1 MTPGV
6 DSPAT
11 KFLSLWAINGPL
23 EGRRLRTQLDQMKA
37 SGLDGAV
44 FHPRFYPNQPEYLTG
59 AYLAD
64 VSDAILHAKS
74 IGLDFW
80 IYDENGWP
88 SGTAG
93 GKLLREYPD
102 DAASWLELSPDRSPT
117 TVFSFVENGSTWR
130 LNRRTLAGID
140 CLSPGACEH
149 FLSITHEA
157 YRTGLSP
164 AAWEHVTAFFSDE
177 PEMGLSWD
185 TVPKL
190 GAIPWTSRMTQRY
203 AERFGEDLPAAL
215 PSLFFK
221 RTGYREFRLRFWEW
235 ATELFC
241 EGFFDPYRKWC
252 EKHGKIFT
260 AHVKGE
266 EHPLFQVPM
275 AGSCHQVF
283 RHIGLPG
290 IDALERFP
298 SNDFFPRQLAS
309 VARQFGNGRCMAECF
324 GGAGWGATPEDLE
337 RYLLWLGR
345 HGVTDFALHL
355 SQYQLTSHAIH
366 DWPPSFPHLNWRAVL
381 PDVLRSVRAILDAET
396 RPPADT
402 LVVSPYRG
410 IMSEYE
416 PRELEEMNIHNAGT
430 YADTPAGRINRRFLD
445 LVQSLHSRGVAIHFA
460 DEATFEEAEV
470 SRRQLRI
477 GNCRYSRI
485 VLPDAC
491 VLSERG
497 KALVAA
503 LEAAGIP
510 IDADGPEESPV
521 VSPTSSSKLPS
532 VTTVRPQWRLEPG
545 QLNHLVLE
553 PRGVEGGWWSVNFV
567 CQTPCELGL
576 RFADDVV
583 EVRGAD
589 QPLQIEEDETGKL
602 VRLPLKM
609 LSRNNGLL
617 ARFQSPIVM
626 PFVWLQGAFS
636 VRSGSAFLP
645 GPNHTLMTDGPFVI
659 DAGQSPLGGE
669 LTASGYPFCKSP
681 LKLEAMLDASALDGA
696 RQMQLIGV
704 FADAVRAFV
713 DDEDLGFSYGPHWQV
728 TIPRALQFRLHI
740 LRLELI
746 PSTFNFYGPHR
757 HIDGDRHVVS
767 PDQFIGKKNFADRL
781 DAPEFTLGKS
791 WHFLRV
797 RPPTALTIGR

>member
-6 DSPAT
+6 DSPAI
-11 KFLSLWAINGPL
+11 KFVSLWAINGPL
-23 EGRRLRTQLDQMKA
+23 ERRRLRSQLDQMKA

-44 FHPRFYPNQPEYLTG
+44 FHPRFYPNQPEYLTD

-64 VSDAILHAKS
+64 VSDAILHAKF

-102 DAASWLELSPDRSPT
+102 DAASWLELSPDRSRT
-117 TVFSFVENGSTWR
+117 TLLSFVENGSAWR
-130 LNRRTLAGID
+130 LNRRALAGID

-149 FLSITHEA
+149 FLSITHEK

-164 AAWEHVTAFFSDE
+164 AAWKHVTAFFSDE

-190 GAIPWTSRMTQRY
+190 GAIPWTSQMPQRY
-203 AERFGEDLPAAL
+203 TERFGEDLLAAL
-215 PSLFFK
+215 PTLFFK
-221 RTGYREFRLRFWEW
+221 RTGYREFRIRFWEW
-235 ATELFC
+235 ATKLFC
-241 EGFFDPYRKWC
+241 EGFFEPYRKWC

-266 EHPLFQVPM
+266 EHPLFQAPM

-309 VARQFGNGRCMAECF
+309 AAQQFGNGRCMAECF

-355 SQYQLTSHAIH
+355 SHYQLTSHAIH
-366 DWPPSFPHLNWRAVL
+366 DWPPSFPDLNWRAVL
-381 PDVLRSVRAILDAET
+381 PDVLRSVRATLAAEM

-402 LVVSPYRG
+402 LVVSPHRG

-416 PRELEEMNIHNAGT
+416 PWELAEMNIHNAGT
-430 YADTPAGRINRRFLD
+430 YADTPAGRINSRFLD
-445 LVQSLHSRGVAIHFA
+445 LVQSLHGRCIPVHFA
-460 DEATFEEAEV
+460 DEATFEEAEL

-477 GNCRYSRI
+477 GNCRYSHI

-491 VLSERG
+491 VLSKRG

-503 LEAAGIP
+503 LQAAGIP
-510 IDADGPEESPV
+510 VSADGPAKSSPLSV
-521 VSPTSSSKLPS
+521 TNTSNLPS
-532 VTTVRPQWRLEPG
+532 VRTVSPQWRLEPG

-553 PRGVEGGWWSVNFV
+553 PRGVDGGWWSVNFA
-567 CQTPCELGL
+567 CQTPCELEL

-583 EVRGAD
+583 EIRLAN
-589 QPLQIEEDETGKL
+589 QPLQIDEDELGKL
-602 VRLPLKM
+602 VRLPPKM
-609 LSRNNGLL
+609 LLRNNGLFFS
-617 ARFQSPIVM
+617 FQSPVVM
-626 PFVWLQGAFS
+626 PFVWLQGAFG
-636 VRSGSAFLP
+636 VRSGSPFHP
-645 GPNHTLMTDGPFVI
+645 GPNDTLMTDGPFVI
-659 DAGQSPLGGE
+659 DGGQSPLGNE
-669 LTASGYPFCKSP
+669 PTANGYPFCKSA
-681 LKLEAMLDASALDGA
+681 LKLQTTVDASALDGA
-696 RQMQLIGV
+696 TQMELVGIS
-704 FADAVRAFV
+704 ADAVRAFV
-713 DDEDLGFSYGPHWQV
+713 DDEDLGFAYGPHWLV
-728 TIPRALQFRLHI
+728 TMPCPLQFQPHI

-746 PSTFNFYGPHR
+746 PSTYNFYGPHR
-757 HIDGDRHVVS
+757 HIDGDRHVIS
-767 PDQFIGKKNFADRL
+767 PDQFLGKKNFADRPG
-781 DAPEFTLGKS
+781 APEFTLGKS
-791 WHFLRV
+791 WHFRRV
-797 RPPTALTIGR
+797 QLPTGLAIGR